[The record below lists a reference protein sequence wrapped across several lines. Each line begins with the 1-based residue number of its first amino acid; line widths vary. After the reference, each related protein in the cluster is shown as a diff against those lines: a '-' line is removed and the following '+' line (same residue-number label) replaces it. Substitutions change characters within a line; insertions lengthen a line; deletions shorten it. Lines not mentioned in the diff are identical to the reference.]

1 MVSGETLRSWWGS
14 LAEAPAALSSRERW
28 IVWIAAVAV
37 ALTRWLAVARTLW
50 DWDEA
55 LFALALR
62 DFDVVAHH
70 PQPPGFPLFI
80 GAAKLLTL
88 AGADGFRAL
97 QGITVAASL
106 LIFPAMFLLA
116 RELRAPFF
124 VAIGS
129 ALLLAFSPN
138 VWFFGG
144 TALSDVPATMLA
156 IVACA
161 LLLRGVRSSSS
172 LILGAILLAVA
183 VGFRPQNLLIGCVPA
198 LIACRRWKEAVIGAV
213 IGLAIIACSYA
224 TAANASGGWS
234 AYRDAAARHE
244 QYIRVTDS
252 FLSPIRPPLWKV
264 ADDFFFRPYRVPFL
278 NIAIAVLIVL
288 ALVRRR
294 PWSLVALATFGPFM
308 LFAWLYLDFHSTSRF
323 SIAYMPLFAILAA
336 DGLELLGRVRTIAL
350 AALLAATIGW
360 MLPALRIVRDTAS
373 PPVAAAEWI
382 RRNHRGPVT
391 VDPRV
396 EPFAALLLHDYE
408 RRPLSDPAGVVL
420 REGSGTL
427 TFTRD
432 RERLS
437 RALTRPRYFEISVER
452 VR

>member
-1 MVSGETLRSWWGS
+1 MAKSIWG
-14 LAEAPAALSSRERW
+14 
-28 IVWIAAVAV
+28 
-37 ALTRWLAVARTLW
+37 
-50 DWDEA
+50 WDEA
-55 LFALALR
+55 LFCLGMRAY
-62 DFDVVAHH
+62 DVSTHH
-70 PQPPGFPLFI
+70 PHPPGFPAFM
-80 GAAKLLTL
+80 AMAKL
-88 AGADGFRAL
+88 ARVIVGSDFRAL
-97 QGITVAASL
+97 QSVNLTAGVL
-106 LIFPAMFLLA
+106 LFPSIFLLA
-116 RELRAPFF
+116 RELRFRFAVAASAATLCAFF
-124 VAIGS
+124 
-129 ALLLAFSPN
+129 PN

-144 TALSDVPATMLA
+144 TALSDVPSMVLA

-161 LLLRGVRSSSS
+161 LLLRGVRSSGS

-198 LIACRRWKEAVIGAV
+198 LIACRRWKAAVIGAV
-213 IGLAIIACSYA
+213 IGLAIIASSYA
-224 TAANASGGWS
+224 TAANVSGGWS
-234 AYRDAAARHE
+234 AYRDAVAHHE
-244 QYIRVTDS
+244 HYIRVTDS

-294 PWSLVALATFGPFM
+294 PWSLVSLATFGPFV

-336 DGLELLGRVRTIAL
+336 DGLEMLGRLRTIVL
-350 AALLAATIGW
+350 AALIAVTIGW
-360 MLPALRIVRDTAS
+360 MLPPLRVVRDTAS

-382 RRNHRGPVT
+382 RRNHRGPVS

-427 TFTRD
+427 TFSRE